1 MPAPTARLTAVPDP
15 APIVVLAKD
24 AVVGPILRSLREDAG
39 LSTRQV
45 AALAHVSKSGVAK
58 RETSIGGTIG
68 ALIDHAA
75 ALGYVVALVPA
86 GQAVRRTSRDRIPE
100 STRCFVADY
109 EHLRASGL
117 NRNQI
122 ADRLGMDRGTLDT
135 AYIRAVRRGL
145 LTPDRR
151 IA

>member
-1 MPAPTARLTAVPDP
+1 VTATERRLTVVPDP
-15 APIVVLAKD
+15 APIVILARD
-24 AVVGPILRSLREDAG
+24 SVVGPILRSLREDAG

-45 AALAHVSKSGVAK
+45 AALGHVSKSGVAK
-58 RETSIGGTIG
+58 RETAIGGTIG

-75 ALGYVVALVPA
+75 ALGYVVALMPA
-86 GQAVRRTSRDRIPE
+86 DQAARRTSRDRITE
-100 STRCFVADY
+100 ATRCFIADY

-117 NRNQI
+117 SRNQI
-122 ADRLGMDRGTLDT
+122 AERLGMERAAVDA

-151 IA
+151 TA